1 MRPLPTALLLITLTA
16 LAGCATPLA
25 SPPALEV
32 PETQYHATIANAD
45 TATSLS
51 VTDLAKAVAKADV
64 VVVGEYHG
72 HHGSHLLQSRLQA
85 ALYQQSPALV
95 LTMEQFDLDQQR
107 QLDRYLAGE
116 TGEAELIEDA
126 SAWDNYQA
134 SYRPLV
140 EFAKARAIPVIAAN
154 APSQIVRC
162 VGRQGPGYL
171 DTLPTAT
178 RAQLPQQPFDDTPGY
193 RDKFVTALTGGHGTG
208 AKGMNER
215 MQNTYKAQLLR
226 DNAMAVQILQARER
240 YPGHQ
245 ILHLTGT
252 FHSEERLGTVA
263 LLKQRA
269 PELKVVVVTPTFWP
283 TEQSQP
289 EMEAHR
295 DKGDYLYFLQPLP
308 KEYRDA
314 ERARAA
320 MSARFSQTK
329 SASCE

>member
-1 MRPLPTALLLITLTA
+1 MKLLTTPLLLITLTA
-16 LAGCATPLA
+16 LAGCATRFV
-25 SPPALEV
+25 SPPTLDA
-32 PETQYHATIANAD
+32 PETQYHATIVNAD

-51 VTDLAKAVAKADV
+51 VTDLAEAVAQADV

-85 ALYQQSPALV
+85 ALYQQNPALV
-95 LTMEQFDLDQQR
+95 LTMEQFDQNRQR
-107 QLDRYLAGE
+107 ELDRYLAGE

-126 SAWDNYQA
+126 GAWDNYRA
-134 SYRPLV
+134 SYRPLI

-154 APSQIVRC
+154 APSQVVRC
-162 VGRQGPGYL
+162 VGRQGPDYL
-171 DTLPTAT
+171 DTLPADV
-178 RAQLPQQPFDDTPGY
+178 RAQLPANPFTDTPGY
-193 RDKFVTALTGGHGTG
+193 REKFVTALAGGHSSGE
-208 AKGMNER
+208 ADMNER

-226 DNAMAVQILQARER
+226 DNVMAMQIQQARKR
-240 YPGHQ
+240 YPRHQ

-269 PELKVVVVTPTFWP
+269 PELGVVVLTPVFWP
-283 TEQSQP
+283 AGQSQP
-289 EMEAHR
+289 DIKAQR
-295 DKGDYLYFLQPLP
+295 GKGDYLYFLQTLP

-320 MSARFSQTK
+320 MSVRFSQAK